1 MEQQPE
7 KNSITPREPPLLSEW
22 FWMLRYSLIL
32 LGTCYTV
39 AVLGVVFKSPST
51 VKAGANSQ
59 GSIFSLGA
67 VPNVAPSPQ
76 IYLGNQVVPS
86 AKPNS
91 LMGIIQY
98 PPLTVMKPKILRDLT
113 PKKTR
118 FEQTDLSSN
127 DVENVFSELS
137 SHPGQTETRHPEKSA
152 FFSPFNTPLPVTL
165 DQLLITDE
173 GAAKSEISPR
183 VTVPTPQELSQ
194 GAALLTQ
201 TNPKQPQN
209 QSVSSPPGIQLTLR
223 NIVVLALENN
233 TDIKN
238 AYLERIAQRED
249 LVVAESTFSPRIT
262 PNISVQ
268 IVRNQVGSDVSMTG
282 NLGLSAGIEIKIPTG
297 GNFTFAWGSNAPNL
311 LNSLGYIPTGNTF
324 GQNFQLSFTQPLL
337 KGAGVK
343 INQVPVAIAQLNE
356 DGYIEDLKLTLSNKI
371 TEAIQAYRK
380 LLQAQEQM
388 KIQEDSLRKA
398 KDILEINLALI
409 QAGRIAP
416 VDRFQSEAAVANQEL
431 SLLEAENQ
439 LESARLA
446 LVNLLNIDRNLKVVA
461 VENLMAQPM
470 LLDSEKLMELALENR
485 PDYIRS
491 RLNQKIA
498 ELKLLQ
504 AEDNRRWNLDFN
516 VNYGGNY
523 NTVSPELTQVSAG
536 LTLKHTLGDRVPERD
551 FQRSRINL
559 LQSENATENLR
570 ENLKVEVKN
579 QIREVGFNFRQVG
592 AAQEA
597 RQLSEQNLA
606 IAQEKLKLGKST
618 IFEIVS
624 LQNSLLSA
632 RNTELTAII
641 NYLNALT
648 LLDKTLGST
657 LETWQVRIERK

>member
-7 KNSITPREPPLLSEW
+7 KNSITPRELPLVSEW

-32 LGTCYTV
+32 LGTCCTV
-39 AVLGVVFKSPST
+39 AVLAVVFKSPST
-51 VKAGANSQ
+51 LKAGANSQ
-59 GSIFSLGA
+59 GSLLSPGA
-67 VPNVAPSPQ
+67 VQNVAPSPQ
-76 IYLGNQVVPS
+76 IYLGNQVVPPVKQHS
-86 AKPNS
+86 Q
-91 LMGIIQY
+91 MGIIQY
-98 PPLTVMKPKILRDLT
+98 PNSTVIKPKTSPDSTT
-113 PKKTR
+113 PKT
-118 FEQTDLSSN
+118 TIN
-127 DVENVFSELS
+127 DQDFSRNYVENVFSKLS
-137 SHPGQTETRHPEKSA
+137 SPPGQNEPIPPAPSPS
-152 FFSPFNTPLPVTL
+152 FSIFNPQLPVTL
-165 DQLLITDE
+165 DQLFTDE
-173 GAAKSEISPR
+173 RATNPEPSAT

-201 TNPKQPQN
+201 TNPKETQN
-209 QSVSSPPGIQLTLR
+209 QSVLSPPGIPLTLR
-223 NIVVLALENN
+223 NIVFLALENN

-249 LVVAESTFSPRIT
+249 LAVAESTFSPRIT

-268 IVRNQVGSDVSMTG
+268 IVRNQVGSNVSTTG
-282 NLGLSAGIEIKIPTG
+282 DLGLSAGIAIKIPTG
-297 GNFTFAWGSNAPNL
+297 GNFTFAWGTSAPNL

-356 DGYIEDLKLTLSNKI
+356 DGYIEDLKFTLINKI
-371 TEAIQAYRK
+371 TEAIKAYRN
-380 LLQAQEQM
+380 LLQAQEQL

-416 VDRFQSEAAVANQEL
+416 VDRFQSEASVANQEL
-431 SLLEAENQ
+431 SLSDAENQ

-461 VENLMAQPM
+461 VESLMAQPM
-470 LLDSEKLMELALENR
+470 LLDAEKLMQLALENR
-485 PDYIRS
+485 PDYVRS

-551 FQRSRINL
+551 FQRSRIDL
-559 LQSENATENLR
+559 LKAENSMENNR

-579 QIREVGFNFRQVG
+579 QIREVEFNFRQVG

-632 RNTELTAII
+632 RNRELTAII

-648 LLDKTLGST
+648 LLDQTLGST
-657 LETWQVRIERK
+657 LDTWQVRIERK

>member
-7 KNSITPREPPLLSEW
+7 KNSITPRELPLVSEW

-32 LGTCYTV
+32 LGTSCTV
-39 AVLGVVFKSPST
+39 AVLAVVFKSPST
-51 VKAGANSQ
+51 LKAGANSQ
-59 GSIFSLGA
+59 GSILPPAA

-76 IYLGNQVVPS
+76 IYLGNKVVTPV
-86 AKPNS
+86 KQHS

-98 PPLTVMKPKILRDLT
+98 PNSRVMTPKILADFT
-113 PKKTR
+113 QKKTR
-118 FEQTDLSSN
+118 FEQTEISRN
-127 DVENVFSELS
+127 YVENVFPQLS
-137 SHPGQTETRHPEKSA
+137 YHPGQTEPIHPETSPLV
-152 FFSPFNTPLPVTL
+152 SPFNTPLPVTL

-173 GAAKSEISPR
+173 GAANSELSPR

-194 GAALLTQ
+194 GAVLPTQ
-201 TNPKQPQN
+201 THQKQSQN
-209 QSVSSPPGIQLTLR
+209 KSVSSPPGIPLTLR

-238 AYLERIAQRED
+238 SYLERIAQKEY
-249 LVVAESTFSPRIT
+249 LAVAESTFSPKIT

-268 IVRNQVGSDVSMTG
+268 IVRNEVGSHVANTG
-282 NLGLSAGIEIKIPTG
+282 NFGLAAGIEIKIPTG
-297 GNFTFAWGSNAPNL
+297 CNFTFSWGTNDPNL
-311 LNSLGYIPTGNTF
+311 LNSLDYIPTGNTF

-343 INQVPVAIAQLNE
+343 INQVPVAIAQRNE
-356 DGYIEDLKLTLSNKI
+356 DGYIEDLKLTLINKI
-371 TEAIQAYRK
+371 TETSPAYRK

-461 VENLMAQPM
+461 VESLMAQPR
-470 LLDSEKLMELALENR
+470 LLDAEKLMQLALENR
-485 PDYIRS
+485 PDYVRS

-559 LQSENATENLR
+559 LQAENSMENSR

-597 RQLSEQNLA
+597 RQLSEQNLG

-632 RNTELTAII
+632 RNRELTAII

-657 LETWQVRIERK
+657 LDTWQVRIERK

>member
-7 KNSITPREPPLLSEW
+7 KNSLPPQELPLVPEW

-32 LGTCYTV
+32 LGTSCTV
-39 AVLGVVFKSPST
+39 AVLAVVFKSPST
-51 VKAGANSQ
+51 LKAGANSQ
-59 GSIFSLGA
+59 GSLLSPGA
-67 VPNVAPSPQ
+67 VQNVAPSPQ
-76 IYLGNQVVPS
+76 ISLGNQVVPPVKQHS
-86 AKPNS
+86 Q
-91 LMGIIQY
+91 MGIIQY
-98 PPLTVMKPKILRDLT
+98 PNSTVIKPNISPDLT
-113 PKKTR
+113 THKTTINN
-118 FEQTDLSSN
+118 QNLSRN
-127 DVENVFSELS
+127 YVENVFSQLS
-137 SHPGQTETRHPEKSA
+137 SPPGQNESINPSPSPL
-152 FFSPFNTPLPVTL
+152 FSLFNSQLPVTL
-165 DQLLITDE
+165 DQLLITDK
-173 GAAKSEISPR
+173 GATNPELSPN
-183 VTVPTPQELSQ
+183 VTVPTRQELNQ

-201 TNPKQPQN
+201 TNQKQPQN
-209 QSVSSPPGIQLTLR
+209 QSVSSPPGIPLTLQ

-238 AYLERIAQRED
+238 AYLERIAQKED
-249 LVVAESTFSPRIT
+249 LAVAESTFSPRIT

-268 IVRNQVGSDVSMTG
+268 IVRNQVGSDVSNTG
-282 NLGLSAGIEIKIPTG
+282 TLGLSAGIAIKIPTG
-297 GNFTFAWGSNAPNL
+297 GNFTFAWGTSAPNL
-311 LNSLGYIPTGNTF
+311 LNSLGYVPTGNIF

-356 DGYIEDLKLTLSNKI
+356 DSYIEDLKFTLINKI
-371 TEAIQAYRK
+371 TEAIQAYRN
-380 LLQAQEQM
+380 LLQAQEQL

-409 QAGRIAP
+409 QAGRNAP
-416 VDRFQSEAAVANQEL
+416 VDRFQSEASVANQEL

-461 VENLMAQPM
+461 VESLMAQPM
-470 LLDSEKLMELALENR
+470 LLDAEKLMQLALENR
-485 PDYIRS
+485 PDYVRS
-491 RLNQKIA
+491 RLNRKIA

-504 AEDNRRWNLDFN
+504 AEDNRRWNLDFQ
-516 VNYGGNY
+516 VNYVGKY
-523 NTVSPELTQVSAG
+523 QSLLTDSSQVSAG
-536 LTLKHTLGDRVPERD
+536 LTLKHTLGDRVPEQA
-551 FQRSRINL
+551 FQRSRIDL
-559 LQSENATENLR
+559 LKAENSMENSR

-579 QIREVGFNFRQVG
+579 QIREVEFNFRQVG
-592 AAQEA
+592 AAQQA

-624 LQNSLLSA
+624 LQNSLLLA
-632 RNTELTAII
+632 RNRELTAII

-657 LETWQVRIERK
+657 LDTWQVRIERK